1 MTRRPRVRAGYMP
14 AESEAAFQTAVIQ
27 LARFCGWN
35 VWAPP
40 PNRPG
45 KSGRV
50 PAIIGVTAGW
60 PDLAFWRVT
69 PDMRYRVDLDLV
81 AGDVDVTDIGPTA
94 GEVFW
99 AELKGAKTRVR
110 PDQRVVL
117 SQLRACGL
125 EVHLWRPADWPE
137 IETRLKRRPPW
148 EGERDAALPDL

>member
-1 MTRRPRVRAGYMP
+1 MAGRRVRRGYVL

-50 PAIIGVTAGW
+50 PAIIGVTSGW
-60 PDLAFWRVT
+60 PDLAFWRVPT
-69 PDMRYRVDLDLV
+69 PDPIF
-81 AGDVDVTDIGPTA
+81 TDADAPAADMAVA

-99 AELKGAKTRVR
+99 SELKGAKTRVR
-110 PDQRVVL
+110 PDQSVVID
-117 SQLRACGL
+117 QLRACGL
-125 EVHLWRPADWPE
+125 EVRLWRPADWPE

-148 EGERDAALPDL
+148 EGEHDADAALPDL